1 MFSEFPVALK
11 RLLKNKLLM
20 ANILGGV
27 FYILG
32 GSAYITY
39 ITKYMEVQFHQTAAG
54 ASFVIGERLT
64 FSSISFWFL
73 YSMNSNV
80 GLLTA

>member
-54 ASFVIGERLT
+54 ASFVIGEKLT
-64 FSSISFWFL
+64 P
-73 YSMNSNV
+73 
-80 GLLTA
+80 LLFNAGFCIKLIQM